1 MSLIGPAHSIV
12 NLLVSNRNRKFDFFE
27 SQFGRIGIESELL
40 KSIREKFHSFP
51 TFNLEKCRIHESFPE
66 FLDLDNLFSFP
77 GRVYINTS
85 SYSCLAG
92 SYQFK
97 FLSII
102 KNFKKSEKSLVKNF
116 PNSRKFL
123 RVRIF

>member
-1 MSLIGPAHSIV
+1 MRLICPAHSIV
-12 NLLVSNRNRKFDFFE
+12 NLLVSNRNRKVDFFE

-40 KSIREKFHSFP
+40 KSIWEKLNSFP
-51 TFNLEKCRIHESFPE
+51 TFNFKKCRIYESFPE
-66 FLDLDNLFSFP
+66 FLDLYNLLSFP

-97 FLSII
+97 SLSMI

-116 PNSRKFL
+116 LHLRKFF
-123 RVRIF
+123 RAKIF